1 MSIQARWLF
10 DQKYRSKKRG
20 GKNSMGSGA
29 AANTIAVSR
38 ASAGKPSRPL
48 NPRAGHAARISVSVG
63 ARTLIVV

>member
-1 MSIQARWLF
+1 MA
-10 DQKYRSKKRG
+10 
-20 GKNSMGSGA
+20 SGA

-48 NPRAGHAARISVSVG
+48 NPRAGHAAQISVSVG